1 MSYTELTVWTRGII
15 MDKEGRD
22 IVNSISASARQEGK
36 YAQAMENYVDNPDRT
51 NCPTRK
57 YCRVSDSVLENELT
71 YENEHPNIVVLVEG
85 TMVKG
90 WDYMRGMPPGGTLV
104 INTHYTPDYMIRF
117 VPGAERLAQLV
128 CVDAAKLADHKWLYY
143 RLGQLGLDRL
153 STEGAAERNK
163 DIAPDIAA
171 PLIAAVVKAT
181 GVVKRETIQPMIA
194 NKKAFEMALNE
205 LHILPLNQ
213 WPRRKDH
220 MSTKGT
226 RIPDWLTVPFAG
238 ITPAPTQEKGQDL
251 FPTGNWRSIRPV
263 YRDKL
268 PPCNNACGTNEK
280 IQGYLDLVKRGKYL
294 DAYALIKEDMPF
306 PSVTGRV
313 CYHPCEQACNRGQ
326 YDEAISIRAVER
338 FLGDLGQALPRD
350 VVKPGKPNG
359 KTVAVVG
366 SGPAGHSAAYQL
378 ARLGY
383 KVTILEKSPKAGG
396 LNRGGIP
403 DWVLPQ
409 HVLDREIER
418 LVELGVTI
426 KTNVEAGKDITWDD
440 LKKNYDACVLAV
452 GLTEPN
458 SVRAEGENKDGV
470 IYGLPFLRDIGM
482 GTSKVKLGSRVA
494 VIGGGN
500 TAIDC
505 AREALRQGAVEVTMI
520 TVESNPQE
528 MPCVPEDLHDMVEE
542 GVELLHGRA
551 MTAAIGNGKV
561 EALHLYPARFSG
573 AINASPITVN
583 KEAPVVRF
591 AVDNVII
598 AIGQRAALGWLPPE
612 FKNERGTIKIDR
624 FGRLGD
630 TNFFAAGDVVQLG
643 SGQPLMV
650 VNAVGDGKRVAF
662 NLDKALRGEPLQ
674 PRKIPVDVIMDLNR
688 MNMTYFP
695 HFPRVKQ
702 SMLNPTSRRKTQEEV
717 IQSFTEEQA
726 IEEASRCFS
735 CGTCNA
741 CDNCYLVCPEPCIV
755 RSARSN
761 GLYKILVDYC
771 KGCRVCIEECPTGCL
786 EGVPEL
792 DFDTGVVRMD
802 TAFAISPGLHGRQ
815 AQELVNLASRP
826 AKEI

>member
-1 MSYTELTVWTRGII
+1 
-15 MDKEGRD
+15 
-22 IVNSISASARQEGK
+22 
-36 YAQAMENYVDNPDRT
+36 
-51 NCPTRK
+51 
-57 YCRVSDSVLENELT
+57 
-71 YENEHPNIVVLVEG
+71 
-85 TMVKG
+85 
-90 WDYMRGMPPGGTLV
+90 
-104 INTHYTPDYMIRF
+104 
-117 VPGAERLAQLV
+117 
-128 CVDAAKLADHKWLYY
+128 
-143 RLGQLGLDRL
+143 
-153 STEGAAERNK
+153 
-163 DIAPDIAA
+163 
-171 PLIAAVVKAT
+171 
-181 GVVKRETIQPMIA
+181 
-194 NKKAFEMALNE
+194 
-205 LHILPLNQ
+205 
-213 WPRRKDH
+213 

-226 RIPDWLTVPFAG
+226 RIPEWLTVPFAG

-251 FPTGNWRSIRPV
+251 FPTGNWRAIRPV

-338 FLGDLGQALPRD
+338 FLGDLGQALPKD

-359 KTVAVVG
+359 KKVAVIG

-383 KVTILEKSPKAGG
+383 QVSILEKSPKAGG

-418 LVELGVTI
+418 LGELGITI
-426 KTNVEAGKDITWDD
+426 KTNCEVGKDVSWDD
-440 LKKNYDACVLAV
+440 LKKNYNACVLAV
-452 GLTEPN
+452 GLTEAN
-458 SVRAEGENKDGV
+458 SVRAEGENTAGV

-482 GTSKVKLGSRVA
+482 GTSKIKLGPRVV

-520 TVESNPQE
+520 TVEGNSRE
-528 MPCVPEDLHDMVEE
+528 MPCVPEDLRDMLEE
-542 GVELLHGRA
+542 GVELIHGRA
-551 MTAAIGNGKV
+551 MTAVLGNGKV
-561 EALHLYPARFSG
+561 EAINLHPARFAG
-573 AINASPITVN
+573 AVNASPINIDRETP
-583 KEAPVVRF
+583 AQRF
-591 AVDNVII
+591 ACDNVII
-598 AIGQRAALGWLPPE
+598 AVGQHASLAWLPAE
-612 FKNERGTIKIDR
+612 FKTERGTIKVDR

-630 TNFFAAGDVVQLG
+630 TNFFAAGDIVQLG

-674 PRKIPVDVIMDLNR
+674 PRKITVDVIVDLNR

-695 HFPRVKQ
+695 HFPRVEQ
-702 SMLNPTSRRKTQEEV
+702 GMLNPTSRKKTQDEV
-717 IQSFTEEQA
+717 IQSFSEEQA
-726 IEEASRCFS
+726 VEEASRCFS

-815 AQELVNLASRP
+815 AQELVNLSKRP
-826 AKEI
+826 AKQI

>member
-1 MSYTELTVWTRGII
+1 
-15 MDKEGRD
+15 
-22 IVNSISASARQEGK
+22 
-36 YAQAMENYVDNPDRT
+36 
-51 NCPTRK
+51 
-57 YCRVSDSVLENELT
+57 
-71 YENEHPNIVVLVEG
+71 
-85 TMVKG
+85 
-90 WDYMRGMPPGGTLV
+90 
-104 INTHYTPDYMIRF
+104 
-117 VPGAERLAQLV
+117 
-128 CVDAAKLADHKWLYY
+128 
-143 RLGQLGLDRL
+143 
-153 STEGAAERNK
+153 
-163 DIAPDIAA
+163 
-171 PLIAAVVKAT
+171 
-181 GVVKRETIQPMIA
+181 
-194 NKKAFEMALNE
+194 
-205 LHILPLNQ
+205 
-213 WPRRKDH
+213 

-226 RIPDWLTVPFAG
+226 RIPEWLTVPFAG

-313 CYHPCEQACNRGQ
+313 CYHPCETACNRGQ

-338 FLGDLGQALPRD
+338 FLGDLGQALQRD

-359 KTVAVVG
+359 KKVAVVG

-418 LVELGVTI
+418 LIELGIAI
-426 KTNVEAGKDITWDD
+426 KTNTEVGKDVSWDS
-440 LKKNYDACVLAV
+440 LKKDYDAVVLAV

-458 SVRAEGENKDGV
+458 SVRAEGENKQGV

-482 GTSKVKLGSRVA
+482 GTSKVKLGARVA

-520 TVESNPQE
+520 TVEGNPKE
-528 MPCVPEDLHDMVEE
+528 MPCVPEDLHDMLEE
-542 GVELLHGRA
+542 GVELIHGRA
-551 MTAAIGNGKV
+551 VTAVLGNGKV
-561 EALHLYPARFSG
+561 EALQLHPAKFSG
-573 AINASPITVN
+573 AINASPITIN
-583 KEAPVVRF
+583 KEVAAEKF

-598 AIGQRAALGWLPPE
+598 AVGQHASLAWLPAE
-612 FKNERGTIKIDR
+612 FKTERGSIKIDR

-630 TNFFAAGDVVQLG
+630 TNFFAAGDIVQLG

-662 NLDKALRGEPLQ
+662 NLDKALRGEALE
-674 PRKIPVDVIMDLNR
+674 PRKIAIDVIVDLNR

-702 SMLNPTSRRKTQEEV
+702 DMLNPTSRKKTQDEV
-717 IQSFTEEQA
+717 ILAFSEEQA
-726 IEEASRCFS
+726 VEEAGRCFS

-755 RSARSN
+755 RSDRSN

-792 DFDTGVVRMD
+792 DFDAGVVRMD
-802 TAFAISPGLHGRQ
+802 TAFAITPGLHGRQ
-815 AQELVNLASRP
+815 AKELANLASRP
-826 AKEI
+826 AKEL

>member
-1 MSYTELTVWTRGII
+1 
-15 MDKEGRD
+15 
-22 IVNSISASARQEGK
+22 
-36 YAQAMENYVDNPDRT
+36 
-51 NCPTRK
+51 
-57 YCRVSDSVLENELT
+57 
-71 YENEHPNIVVLVEG
+71 
-85 TMVKG
+85 
-90 WDYMRGMPPGGTLV
+90 
-104 INTHYTPDYMIRF
+104 
-117 VPGAERLAQLV
+117 
-128 CVDAAKLADHKWLYY
+128 
-143 RLGQLGLDRL
+143 
-153 STEGAAERNK
+153 
-163 DIAPDIAA
+163 
-171 PLIAAVVKAT
+171 
-181 GVVKRETIQPMIA
+181 
-194 NKKAFEMALNE
+194 
-205 LHILPLNQ
+205 
-213 WPRRKDH
+213 

-280 IQGYLDLVKRGKYL
+280 IQGYLDLVKRGKYM

-338 FLGDLGQALPRD
+338 FLGDLGQALARD
-350 VVKPGKPNG
+350 VVKPGAPNG
-359 KTVAVVG
+359 KKVAVVG

-383 KVTILEKSPKAGG
+383 AVTILKKSPKAGG

-409 HVLDREIER
+409 DVLDREIKR
-418 LVELGVTI
+418 LVELGITI
-426 KTNVEAGKDITWDD
+426 KTNCEVGKDVSWDD
-440 LKKNYDACVLAV
+440 LKKNYDAVVLAV
-452 GLTEPN
+452 GLIN
-458 SVRAEGENKDGV
+458 SNSARAVGEDKPGV
-470 IYGLPFLRDIGM
+470 LFGLPFLCDIGM
-482 GTSKVKLGSRVA
+482 GVSKVKLGARVV

-520 TVESNPQE
+520 TVEGSPKE
-528 MPCVPEDLHDMVEE
+528 MPAVPEDMHDMVEE
-542 GVELLHGRA
+542 GVELMHGRA
-551 MTAAIGNGKV
+551 MTAILGEGKV
-561 EALHLYPARFSG
+561 ESLQLHPARFAG
-573 AINASPITVN
+573 AINASPIN
-583 KEAPVVRF
+583 IDRDAKPEKF
-591 AVDNVII
+591 ACDNVII
-598 AIGQRAALGWLPPE
+598 AVGQHASLNWLPAE
-612 FKNERGTIKIDR
+612 FKNERGTIKIDK

-662 NLDKALRGEPLQ
+662 NLDKVLSGKPLEP
-674 PRKIPVDVIMDLNR
+674 RTIPIDVIVDLNR

-695 HFPRVKQ
+695 HFPRVQQK
-702 SMLNPTSRRKTQEEV
+702 LLPPTTRRRTQDEV
-717 IQSFTEEQA
+717 ILSYTEEMA
-726 IEEASRCFS
+726 VEEASRCFS

-741 CDNCYLVCPEPCIV
+741 CDNCYLVCPEPCIA
-755 RSARSN
+755 RSTRSN

-815 AQELVNLASRP
+815 AEELAHLADRP
-826 AKEI
+826 AKTI

>member
-1 MSYTELTVWTRGII
+1 
-15 MDKEGRD
+15 
-22 IVNSISASARQEGK
+22 
-36 YAQAMENYVDNPDRT
+36 
-51 NCPTRK
+51 
-57 YCRVSDSVLENELT
+57 
-71 YENEHPNIVVLVEG
+71 
-85 TMVKG
+85 
-90 WDYMRGMPPGGTLV
+90 
-104 INTHYTPDYMIRF
+104 
-117 VPGAERLAQLV
+117 
-128 CVDAAKLADHKWLYY
+128 
-143 RLGQLGLDRL
+143 
-153 STEGAAERNK
+153 
-163 DIAPDIAA
+163 
-171 PLIAAVVKAT
+171 
-181 GVVKRETIQPMIA
+181 
-194 NKKAFEMALNE
+194 
-205 LHILPLNQ
+205 
-213 WPRRKDH
+213 

-226 RIPDWLTVPFAG
+226 RIPEWLTVPFAG

-313 CYHPCEQACNRGQ
+313 CYHPCETACNRGQ

-338 FLGDLGQALPRD
+338 FLGDLGQALQRD

-359 KTVAVVG
+359 KKVAVVG

-383 KVTILEKSPKAGG
+383 QVTILEKSPKAGG

-409 HVLDREIER
+409 DVLDREIER
-418 LVELGVTI
+418 LIELGIAI
-426 KTNVEAGKDITWDD
+426 KTNVEVGKDLTWED

-482 GTSKVKLGSRVA
+482 GTSKVKLGARVA
-494 VIGGGN
+494 VTGGGN

-520 TVESNPQE
+520 TVEGNPKE
-528 MPCVPEDLHDMVEE
+528 MPCVPEDLHDMLEE
-542 GVELLHGRA
+542 GVELIHGKA
-551 MTAAIGNGKV
+551 MTAVLGNGKV
-561 EALHLYPARFSG
+561 EALQLYPAKFSG
-573 AINASPITVN
+573 AINASPITIN
-583 KEAPVVRF
+583 KDVAAEKF

-598 AIGQRAALGWLPPE
+598 AVGQHSSLAWLPAE
-612 FKNERGTIKIDR
+612 FKTERGSIKIDR

-630 TNFFAAGDVVQLG
+630 TNFFAAGDIVQLG

-662 NLDKALRGEPLQ
+662 NLDKALRGEALE
-674 PRKIPVDVIMDLNR
+674 PRKIAIDVIVDLNR

-702 SMLNPTSRRKTQEEV
+702 DMLNPTSRKKTQEEV
-717 IQSFTEEQA
+717 ILAFTEEQA
-726 IEEASRCFS
+726 VEEAGRCFS

-755 RSARSN
+755 RSDRSN

-792 DFDTGVVRMD
+792 DFDAGVVRMD
-802 TAFAISPGLHGRQ
+802 TAFAITPGLHGRQ
-815 AQELVNLASRP
+815 AQELANLASRP

>member
-1 MSYTELTVWTRGII
+1 
-15 MDKEGRD
+15 
-22 IVNSISASARQEGK
+22 
-36 YAQAMENYVDNPDRT
+36 
-51 NCPTRK
+51 
-57 YCRVSDSVLENELT
+57 
-71 YENEHPNIVVLVEG
+71 
-85 TMVKG
+85 
-90 WDYMRGMPPGGTLV
+90 
-104 INTHYTPDYMIRF
+104 
-117 VPGAERLAQLV
+117 
-128 CVDAAKLADHKWLYY
+128 
-143 RLGQLGLDRL
+143 
-153 STEGAAERNK
+153 
-163 DIAPDIAA
+163 
-171 PLIAAVVKAT
+171 
-181 GVVKRETIQPMIA
+181 
-194 NKKAFEMALNE
+194 
-205 LHILPLNQ
+205 
-213 WPRRKDH
+213 

-226 RIPDWLTVPFAG
+226 RIPEWLTVPFAG

-313 CYHPCEQACNRGQ
+313 CYHPCETACNRGQ

-338 FLGDLGQALPRD
+338 FLGDLGQALQRD

-359 KTVAVVG
+359 KKVAVVG

-418 LVELGVTI
+418 LIELGIAI
-426 KTNVEAGKDITWDD
+426 KTNTEVGKDVSWDS
-440 LKKNYDACVLAV
+440 LKKEYDAVVLAV

-458 SVRAEGENKDGV
+458 SVRAEGENKQGV

-482 GTSKVKLGSRVA
+482 GTSKVKLGARVA

-520 TVESNPQE
+520 TVEGNPKE
-528 MPCVPEDLHDMVEE
+528 MPCVPEDLHDMLEE
-542 GVELLHGRA
+542 GVELIHGRA
-551 MTAAIGNGKV
+551 VTAVLGNGKV
-561 EALHLYPARFSG
+561 EALQLHPAKFSG
-573 AINASPITVN
+573 AINASPITIN
-583 KEAPVVRF
+583 KDVAAEKF

-598 AIGQRAALGWLPPE
+598 AVGQHASLAWLPAE
-612 FKNERGTIKIDR
+612 FKTERGSIKIDR

-630 TNFFAAGDVVQLG
+630 TNFFAAGDIVQLG

-662 NLDKALRGEPLQ
+662 NLDKALRGEALE
-674 PRKIPVDVIMDLNR
+674 PRKIAIDVIVDLNR

-702 SMLNPTSRRKTQEEV
+702 DMLNPASRKKTQDEV
-717 IQSFTEEQA
+717 ILAFTEEQA
-726 IEEASRCFS
+726 VEEAGRCFS

-741 CDNCYLVCPEPCIV
+741 CDNCYLVCPEPCIA
-755 RSARSN
+755 RSDRSN

-792 DFDTGVVRMD
+792 DFDAGVVRMD
-802 TAFAISPGLHGRQ
+802 TAFAITPGLHGRQ
-815 AQELVNLASRP
+815 AQELANLASRP
-826 AKEI
+826 AKEL

>member
-1 MSYTELTVWTRGII
+1 
-15 MDKEGRD
+15 
-22 IVNSISASARQEGK
+22 
-36 YAQAMENYVDNPDRT
+36 
-51 NCPTRK
+51 
-57 YCRVSDSVLENELT
+57 
-71 YENEHPNIVVLVEG
+71 
-85 TMVKG
+85 
-90 WDYMRGMPPGGTLV
+90 
-104 INTHYTPDYMIRF
+104 
-117 VPGAERLAQLV
+117 
-128 CVDAAKLADHKWLYY
+128 
-143 RLGQLGLDRL
+143 
-153 STEGAAERNK
+153 
-163 DIAPDIAA
+163 
-171 PLIAAVVKAT
+171 
-181 GVVKRETIQPMIA
+181 
-194 NKKAFEMALNE
+194 
-205 LHILPLNQ
+205 
-213 WPRRKDH
+213 

-251 FPTGNWRSIRPV
+251 FPTGNWRAIRPV

-338 FLGDLGQALPRD
+338 FLGDLGQALPKD
-350 VVKPGKPNG
+350 IVKPGKPNG

-366 SGPAGHSAAYQL
+366 SGPAGHSAGYQL

-383 KVTILEKSPKAGG
+383 KVTILEKSPKPGG

-418 LVELGVTI
+418 LGELGITI
-426 KTNVEAGKDITWDD
+426 QCNTDVGKDVSWEH
-440 LKKNYDACVLAV
+440 LKKNYDAVVLAV

-458 SVRAEGENKDGV
+458 SVKAEGEDKNGV

-482 GTSKVKLGSRVA
+482 GTSKVKLGPRVV

-520 TVESNPQE
+520 TVEGHPQE
-528 MPCVPEDLHDMVEE
+528 MPCVPEDLHDMLEE
-542 GVELLHGRA
+542 GVELIHGRA
-551 MTAAIGNGKV
+551 MTAVLGNGKV
-561 EALHLYPARFSG
+561 EALQLYPAKFSG
-573 AINASPITVN
+573 AINASPITIN
-583 KEAPVVRF
+583 KEAPAERF
-591 AVDNVII
+591 AADNVII
-598 AIGQRAALGWLPPE
+598 AVGQHASLAWLPAE
-612 FKNERGTIKIDR
+612 FKTERGTIKIDR
-624 FGRLGD
+624 FGRLGN
-630 TNFFAAGDVVQLG
+630 TNFFAAGDIVQFG

-662 NLDKALRGEPLQ
+662 NLDKALRGEELQ
-674 PRKIPVDVIMDLNR
+674 PRKIAIDVIMDLNR

-702 SMLNPTSRRKTQEEV
+702 DLLNPNTRKKTQDEV

-726 IEEASRCFS
+726 VEEAGRCFS

-815 AQELVNLASRP
+815 AQELASLASRP

>member
-1 MSYTELTVWTRGII
+1 
-15 MDKEGRD
+15 
-22 IVNSISASARQEGK
+22 
-36 YAQAMENYVDNPDRT
+36 
-51 NCPTRK
+51 
-57 YCRVSDSVLENELT
+57 
-71 YENEHPNIVVLVEG
+71 
-85 TMVKG
+85 
-90 WDYMRGMPPGGTLV
+90 
-104 INTHYTPDYMIRF
+104 
-117 VPGAERLAQLV
+117 
-128 CVDAAKLADHKWLYY
+128 
-143 RLGQLGLDRL
+143 
-153 STEGAAERNK
+153 
-163 DIAPDIAA
+163 
-171 PLIAAVVKAT
+171 
-181 GVVKRETIQPMIA
+181 
-194 NKKAFEMALNE
+194 
-205 LHILPLNQ
+205 
-213 WPRRKDH
+213 

-226 RIPDWLTVPFAG
+226 HIPDWLNVPFAG
-238 ITPAPTQEKGQDL
+238 ITPAPSQEKGQDL

-280 IQGYLDLVKRGKYL
+280 IQGYLDLVKRGKYM

-306 PSVTGRV
+306 PSITGRV

-338 FLGDLGQALPRD
+338 FLGDLGQALARD
-350 VVKPGKPNG
+350 VVKAGAPNG
-359 KTVAVVG
+359 KKVAVVG

-383 KVTILEKSPKAGG
+383 QVTILEKSPKAGG

-403 DWVLPQ
+403 NWVLPS

-418 LVELGVTI
+418 LVELGITI
-426 KTNVEAGKDITWDD
+426 KTNVEVGKEVTWDD
-440 LKKNYDACVLAV
+440 LKKNYDATVLAV

-458 SVRAEGENKDGV
+458 SARAEGENKEGV

-482 GTSKVKLGSRVA
+482 GTSKVKLGARVV

-505 AREALRQGAVEVTMI
+505 AREALRRGAVEVTMI
-520 TVESNPQE
+520 TVEGGPKE
-528 MPCVPEDLHDMVEE
+528 MPAVPEDLHDMVEE

-551 MTAAIGNGKV
+551 MTAVLGDAKV
-561 EALHLYPARFSG
+561 EALQLHPARFAG
-573 AINASPITVN
+573 AINASPIVIDR
-583 KEAPVVRF
+583 EAKAERFPV
-591 AVDNVII
+591 DTVII
-598 AIGQRAALGWLPPE
+598 AVGQRASLGWLPAE
-612 FKNERGTIKIDR
+612 FKNERGTIKMDQ

-630 TNFFAAGDVVQLG
+630 TNFFAAGDIAQVG

-662 NLDKALRGEPLQ
+662 NLDKVIRGEALQ
-674 PRKIPVDVIMDLNR
+674 PRTIPVDVLVDLNR

-695 HFPRVKQ
+695 TFPRVKQ
-702 SMLNPTSRRKTQEEV
+702 TLLPAASRRKTQDEV
-717 IQSFTEEQA
+717 ILAFTEEQA
-726 IEEASRCFS
+726 VEEASRCFS

-792 DFDTGVVRMD
+792 DFDSGVVRMD
-802 TAFAISPGLHGRQ
+802 TAFAISQGLHGRQ
-815 AQELVNLASRP
+815 AEELRTLPDRAPKS
-826 AKEI
+826 I

>member
-1 MSYTELTVWTRGII
+1 
-15 MDKEGRD
+15 
-22 IVNSISASARQEGK
+22 
-36 YAQAMENYVDNPDRT
+36 
-51 NCPTRK
+51 
-57 YCRVSDSVLENELT
+57 
-71 YENEHPNIVVLVEG
+71 
-85 TMVKG
+85 
-90 WDYMRGMPPGGTLV
+90 
-104 INTHYTPDYMIRF
+104 
-117 VPGAERLAQLV
+117 
-128 CVDAAKLADHKWLYY
+128 
-143 RLGQLGLDRL
+143 
-153 STEGAAERNK
+153 
-163 DIAPDIAA
+163 
-171 PLIAAVVKAT
+171 
-181 GVVKRETIQPMIA
+181 
-194 NKKAFEMALNE
+194 
-205 LHILPLNQ
+205 
-213 WPRRKDH
+213 

-226 RIPDWLTVPFAG
+226 HIPEWLKVPFGG
-238 ITPAPTQEKGQDL
+238 ITPAPSQEKGQDL

-263 YRDKL
+263 YRDKM

-338 FLGDLGQALPRD
+338 FLGDLGQALARD
-350 VVKPGKPNG
+350 VVKAGTPNG
-359 KTVAVVG
+359 KKVAVVG

-403 DWVLPQ
+403 DWVLPA

-426 KTNVEAGKDITWDD
+426 KTNTEVGKDVTWDA
-440 LKKNYDACVLAV
+440 LKKDYDAVVLAV

-458 SVRAEGENKDGV
+458 SARAEGEDKPGV
-470 IYGLPFLRDIGM
+470 IFGLPFLRDIGM
-482 GTSKVKLGSRVA
+482 GTSKVKLGARVA

-520 TVESNPQE
+520 TVEGGPKE
-528 MPCVPEDLHDMVEE
+528 MPAVPEDLHDMVEE
-542 GVELLHGRA
+542 GVELMHGRA
-551 MTAAIGNGKV
+551 MTAVLGNGKV
-561 EALHLYPARFSG
+561 EALQLQPARFAG
-573 AINASPITVN
+573 AINASPIVIDR
-583 KEAPVVRF
+583 EAKGERF

-598 AIGQRAALGWLPPE
+598 AVGQHASLAWLPAE
-612 FKNERGTIKIDR
+612 FKNERGTIKIDQ
-624 FGRLGD
+624 FGRLGN

-643 SGQPLMV
+643 TGQPLMV

-662 NLDKALRGEPLQ
+662 NLEKFLRGEVPQ
-674 PRKIPVDVIMDLNR
+674 PRTIPIDVIVDLNR

-695 HFPRVKQ
+695 NFPRVKQ
-702 SMLNPTSRRKTQEEV
+702 AMLAPTSRRKTHDEV
-717 IQSFTEEQA
+717 ILAYTEEQA
-726 IEEASRCFS
+726 VEEASRCFS

-755 RSARSN
+755 RSTRSN

-802 TAFAISPGLHGRQ
+802 TAFAISQGLHGRQ
-815 AQELVNLASRP
+815 AEELQHLPDRVPKS
-826 AKEI
+826 I

>member
-1 MSYTELTVWTRGII
+1 
-15 MDKEGRD
+15 
-22 IVNSISASARQEGK
+22 
-36 YAQAMENYVDNPDRT
+36 
-51 NCPTRK
+51 
-57 YCRVSDSVLENELT
+57 
-71 YENEHPNIVVLVEG
+71 
-85 TMVKG
+85 
-90 WDYMRGMPPGGTLV
+90 
-104 INTHYTPDYMIRF
+104 
-117 VPGAERLAQLV
+117 
-128 CVDAAKLADHKWLYY
+128 
-143 RLGQLGLDRL
+143 
-153 STEGAAERNK
+153 
-163 DIAPDIAA
+163 
-171 PLIAAVVKAT
+171 
-181 GVVKRETIQPMIA
+181 
-194 NKKAFEMALNE
+194 
-205 LHILPLNQ
+205 
-213 WPRRKDH
+213 

-226 RIPDWLTVPFAG
+226 RIPEWLTVPFAG

-313 CYHPCEQACNRGQ
+313 CYHPCETACNRGQ

-338 FLGDLGQALPRD
+338 FLGDLGQALQRD
-350 VVKPGKPNG
+350 VVRPGKPNG
-359 KTVAVVG
+359 KKVAVVG

-418 LVELGVTI
+418 LIELGIAI
-426 KTNVEAGKDITWDD
+426 KTNTEVGKDVSWDS
-440 LKKNYDACVLAV
+440 LKKDYDAVVLAV

-458 SVRAEGENKDGV
+458 NVRAEGENKQGV

-482 GTSKVKLGSRVA
+482 DTSKVKLGPRVA

-520 TVESNPQE
+520 TVEGNPQE
-528 MPCVPEDLHDMVEE
+528 MPCVPEDLHDMLEE
-542 GVELLHGRA
+542 GVELIHGRA
-551 MTAAIGNGKV
+551 MTAVLGNGKV
-561 EALHLYPARFSG
+561 EALQLYPAKFSG
-573 AINASPITVN
+573 AINASPIAIN
-583 KEAPVVRF
+583 KDVAAEKF

-598 AIGQRAALGWLPPE
+598 AVGQHASLNWLPQE
-612 FKNERGTIKIDR
+612 FKTEGGTIKVDR

-630 TNFFAAGDVVQLG
+630 TNFFAAGDIVQLG

-662 NLDKALRGEPLQ
+662 NLDKALRGEVLE
-674 PRKIPVDVIMDLNR
+674 PRKIAIDVIVDLNR

-702 SMLNPTSRRKTQEEV
+702 GMLNPTSRKKTQDEV
-717 IQSFTEEQA
+717 ILAFTEEQA
-726 IEEASRCFS
+726 VEEAGRCFS

-741 CDNCYLVCPEPCIV
+741 CDNCYLVCPEPCIA
-755 RSARSN
+755 RSDRSN

-792 DFDTGVVRMD
+792 DFDAGVVRMD
-802 TAFAISPGLHGRQ
+802 TAFAITPGLHGRQ
-815 AQELVNLASRP
+815 AQELADMASRP

>member
-1 MSYTELTVWTRGII
+1 
-15 MDKEGRD
+15 
-22 IVNSISASARQEGK
+22 
-36 YAQAMENYVDNPDRT
+36 
-51 NCPTRK
+51 
-57 YCRVSDSVLENELT
+57 
-71 YENEHPNIVVLVEG
+71 
-85 TMVKG
+85 
-90 WDYMRGMPPGGTLV
+90 
-104 INTHYTPDYMIRF
+104 
-117 VPGAERLAQLV
+117 
-128 CVDAAKLADHKWLYY
+128 
-143 RLGQLGLDRL
+143 
-153 STEGAAERNK
+153 
-163 DIAPDIAA
+163 
-171 PLIAAVVKAT
+171 
-181 GVVKRETIQPMIA
+181 
-194 NKKAFEMALNE
+194 
-205 LHILPLNQ
+205 
-213 WPRRKDH
+213 

-226 RIPDWLTVPFAG
+226 KIPDWLTVPFAG
-238 ITPAPTQEKGQDL
+238 ITPAPSQDKGQNL
-251 FPTGNWRSIRPV
+251 FPTGNWRAIRPV

-313 CYHPCEQACNRGQ
+313 CYHPCEQACNRGK

-338 FLGDLGQALPRD
+338 FLGDLGQALKHD

-359 KTVAVVG
+359 KKVVVIG

-378 ARLGY
+378 ARMGY
-383 KVTILEKSPKAGG
+383 QVTILEKSPKPGG

-403 DWVLPQ
+403 VWVLPPQ
-409 HVLDREIER
+409 VLDREIER
-418 LVELGVTI
+418 LIELGITL
-426 KTNVEAGKDITWDD
+426 KTNTEVGKDVSWDD
-440 LKKNYDACVLAV
+440 LKKNYDAGILAV

-458 SVRAEGENKDGV
+458 SARAEGENKEGV
-470 IYGLPFLRDIGM
+470 LYGLPFLRDVGM
-482 GTSKVKLGSRVA
+482 GTSQVKLGPRVA

-505 AREALRQGAVEVTMI
+505 AREALRQGAIEVTMI
-520 TVESNPQE
+520 TVEANQQE
-528 MPCVPEDLHDMVEE
+528 MPASPEDLHDMLEE
-542 GVELLHGRA
+542 GVDLWHGRA
-551 MTAAIGNGKV
+551 MTAILGNGKV
-561 EALHLYPARFSG
+561 ETIELHPARFSG
-573 AINASPITVN
+573 AINASPITIDRSALGE
-583 KEAPVVRF
+583 KF

-598 AIGQRAALGWLPPE
+598 AVGQHASLRWLPAE
-612 FKNERGTIKIDR
+612 FTNERGTIKIDR
-624 FGRLGD
+624 FGRLGN
-630 TNFFAAGDVVQLG
+630 TNFFAAGDIAQIG

-674 PRKIPVDVIMDLNR
+674 PRTIAIDVLMDLNR

-695 HFPRVKQ
+695 HFPRVHQ
-702 SMLNPTSRRKTQEEV
+702 GMLNPVTRKKTEEEV

-726 IEEASRCFS
+726 VEEAARCFS

-741 CDNCYLVCPEPCIV
+741 CDNCYLVCPEPCIT
-755 RSARSN
+755 RPARSN
-761 GLYKILVDYC
+761 GLYKIIVDYC

-815 AQELVNLASRP
+815 AQELVNLANRP

>member
-1 MSYTELTVWTRGII
+1 
-15 MDKEGRD
+15 
-22 IVNSISASARQEGK
+22 
-36 YAQAMENYVDNPDRT
+36 
-51 NCPTRK
+51 
-57 YCRVSDSVLENELT
+57 
-71 YENEHPNIVVLVEG
+71 
-85 TMVKG
+85 
-90 WDYMRGMPPGGTLV
+90 
-104 INTHYTPDYMIRF
+104 
-117 VPGAERLAQLV
+117 
-128 CVDAAKLADHKWLYY
+128 
-143 RLGQLGLDRL
+143 
-153 STEGAAERNK
+153 
-163 DIAPDIAA
+163 
-171 PLIAAVVKAT
+171 
-181 GVVKRETIQPMIA
+181 
-194 NKKAFEMALNE
+194 
-205 LHILPLNQ
+205 
-213 WPRRKDH
+213 

-226 RIPDWLTVPFAG
+226 RIPERLQIPFAG
-238 ITPAPTQEKGQDL
+238 ITPAPMQEKGQDL
-251 FPTGNWRSIRPV
+251 FPTGNWRAIRPV

-313 CYHPCEQACNRGQ
+313 CYHPCETACNRGQ

-338 FLGDLGQALPRD
+338 FLGDLGQALQRD

-359 KTVAVVG
+359 KKVAVVG

-418 LVELGVTI
+418 LIELGIAI
-426 KTNVEAGKDITWDD
+426 KTNTEVGKDVSWDS
-440 LKKNYDACVLAV
+440 LKKDYDAVVLAV

-482 GTSKVKLGSRVA
+482 GTSKVKLGARVA

-520 TVESNPQE
+520 TVEGNPKE
-528 MPCVPEDLHDMVEE
+528 MPCVPEDLHDMLEE
-542 GVELLHGRA
+542 GVELIHGKA
-551 MTAAIGNGKV
+551 VTAVLGNGKV
-561 EALHLYPARFSG
+561 ETLQLHPAKFSG
-573 AINASPITVN
+573 AINASPITIN
-583 KEAPVVRF
+583 KDVAAEKF

-598 AIGQRAALGWLPPE
+598 AVGQHASLAWLPAE
-612 FKNERGTIKIDR
+612 FKTERGSINVDR
-624 FGRLGD
+624 FGRLGN
-630 TNFFAAGDVVQLG
+630 TNFFAAGDIVQLG

-662 NLDKALRGEPLQ
+662 NLDKALRGEALE
-674 PRKIPVDVIMDLNR
+674 PRKIAIDVIVDLNR

-695 HFPRVKQ
+695 HFPRVQ
-702 SMLNPTSRRKTQEEV
+702 QGMLNPTSRKKTQDEV
-717 IQSFTEEQA
+717 ILAFTEEQA
-726 IEEASRCFS
+726 VEEAGRCFS

-741 CDNCYLVCPEPCIV
+741 CDNCYLVCPEPCIA
-755 RSARSN
+755 RSDRSN

-792 DFDTGVVRMD
+792 DFDAGVVRMD

-815 AQELVNLASRP
+815 AQELANLASRP
-826 AKEI
+826 AKEL

>member
-1 MSYTELTVWTRGII
+1 
-15 MDKEGRD
+15 
-22 IVNSISASARQEGK
+22 
-36 YAQAMENYVDNPDRT
+36 
-51 NCPTRK
+51 
-57 YCRVSDSVLENELT
+57 
-71 YENEHPNIVVLVEG
+71 
-85 TMVKG
+85 
-90 WDYMRGMPPGGTLV
+90 
-104 INTHYTPDYMIRF
+104 
-117 VPGAERLAQLV
+117 
-128 CVDAAKLADHKWLYY
+128 
-143 RLGQLGLDRL
+143 
-153 STEGAAERNK
+153 
-163 DIAPDIAA
+163 
-171 PLIAAVVKAT
+171 
-181 GVVKRETIQPMIA
+181 
-194 NKKAFEMALNE
+194 
-205 LHILPLNQ
+205 
-213 WPRRKDH
+213 

-251 FPTGNWRSIRPV
+251 FPTGNWRAIRPV

-338 FLGDLGQALPRD
+338 FLGDLGQALPKD

-378 ARLGY
+378 TRLGY
-383 KVTILEKSPKAGG
+383 KVTILEKSPKPGG

-418 LVELGVTI
+418 LVELGITI
-426 KTNVEAGKDITWDD
+426 KCNTEVGKDVSWDD
-440 LKKNYDACVLAV
+440 LKKNYHAVVLAV

-470 IYGLPFLRDIGM
+470 LYGLPFLRDIGM
-482 GTSKVKLGSRVA
+482 GTSKVKLGPRVV

-520 TVESNPQE
+520 TVEGNPQE
-528 MPCVPEDLHDMVEE
+528 MPCVPEDLHDMLEE
-542 GVELLHGRA
+542 GVELIHGRA
-551 MTAAIGNGKV
+551 MTAVLGNGKV
-561 EALHLYPARFSG
+561 EALQLYPAKFSG
-573 AINASPITVN
+573 AINASPITIN
-583 KEAPVVRF
+583 KEAPAERF

-598 AIGQRAALGWLPPE
+598 AVGQRASLAWLPAE
-612 FKNERGTIKIDR
+612 FKTERGTIKIDK

-630 TNFFAAGDVVQLG
+630 TNFFAAGDIVQLG

-662 NLDKALRGEPLQ
+662 NLDKALLGEPLQ
-674 PRKIPVDVIMDLNR
+674 PRKIAIDVIMDLNR

-702 SMLNPTSRRKTQEEV
+702 GMLNPTTRKKTQDEV

-726 IEEASRCFS
+726 VDEASRCFS

-815 AQELVNLASRP
+815 AQELANLANRP